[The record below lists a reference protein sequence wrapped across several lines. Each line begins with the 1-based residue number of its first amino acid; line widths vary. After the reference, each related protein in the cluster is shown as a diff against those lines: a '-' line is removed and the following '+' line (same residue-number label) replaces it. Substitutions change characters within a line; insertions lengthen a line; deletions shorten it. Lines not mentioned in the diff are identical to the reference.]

1 MKMEEQ
7 DPIALTLGEG
17 SGRTGE
23 TPHLIQVQS
32 TGEEVKQESDEG
44 TLPHWDPQWQEFLES
59 SHAGWG
65 APQLPEEPAP
75 WNDTTTFLASFE
87 QVAEACQWPREVWA
101 TRLLPALSGEAE
113 QAFSR
118 LDAEDREDYGKV
130 KAAILQG
137 DTMRRE
143 KQRQHFRRFCYQ
155 EAEGPRGAYRRLQ
168 ELCHGWLKV
177 ERHSKEQILEL
188 LILEQF
194 LAILP
199 PEIQSWVRE
208 HGPETCSQAVTLA
221 EDFLLRQ
228 RTAERQENQA
238 LPLSAAPPSEQE
250 QTPER
255 ESRRRWLRGEPKQ
268 EGEEGNETESI
279 RETVVENFLLEGL
292 PSEEALESSLGG
304 FRENISILTE
314 LAERFVCEHEDEAE
328 PCEISAERTD
338 DPEVEED
345 SRNPN
350 GPKTQQEKTAEAKE
364 NRGNAWVVCQVKSCH
379 ETPSQ
384 QKIQTPK
391 RNCQGSGKGFASTAG
406 LRKHQRVHTGEKHYH
421 CVECG
426 KSFHTSTQ
434 LTLHQKI
441 HMREKPYK
449 CLECDKRFISK
460 PALISHQSI
469 HEGKKPYR
477 CTKCRKSF
485 SSSTCLIEHR
495 CTHTD
500 VKPYMCLEC
509 SKTFRRKD
517 HLVLHQRIHTG
528 EKPYHCLECGKS
540 FRTSTQFTFHRR
552 IHTGEK
558 PYKCL
563 ECDKRFISRKELIS
577 HQRIH
582 ENKKP
587 YRCSKCHKSFSSR
600 ACLIEH
606 QRAHTVRPYVCL
618 ECGKTFRRGD
628 HLVLHQRIHTGEKP
642 YQCLECG
649 KCFRQASNLT
659 LHQRIHTGEKPYQC
673 PKCEK
678 NFSSKS
684 SLTFHVRI
692 CPKAKRYK

>member
-17 SGRTGE
+17 SSRTGKL
-23 TPHLIQVQS
+23 PHLIQVES
-32 TGEEVKQESDEG
+32 IGEEVKQETGEG
-44 TLPHWDPQWQEFLES
+44 TLPHWDPRWQEFLES
-59 SHAGWG
+59 PQAGCG
-65 APQLPEEPAP
+65 TPQFPEEPAP
-75 WNDTTTFLASFE
+75 WNDATTFLASFE

-130 KAAILQG
+130 KAAILRG

-208 HGPETCSQAVTLA
+208 HGPETCPQAVTLA

-238 LPLSAAPPSEQE
+238 LPLSAAPPSEEE

-255 ESRRRWLRGEPKQ
+255 DSRRRWLRGEPKQ

-314 LAERFVCEHEDEAE
+314 LAERFVCEREDEAE

-338 DPEVEED
+338 DPQVEED
-345 SRNPN
+345 TRNPN
-350 GPKTQQEKTAEAKE
+350 GPKAQQEKTAEAKE
-364 NRGNAWVVCQVKSCH
+364 NGGNGSVVCQVKSCH
-379 ETPSQ
+379 EIPGQ
-384 QKIQTPK
+384 QKIQKAK
-391 RNCQGSGKGFASTAG
+391 RKCQGCGKGFASTAG
-406 LRKHQRVHTGEKHYH
+406 LRKHQRVHTGEKPYQ
-421 CVECG
+421 CLECG
-426 KSFHTSTQ
+426 KSFSWRTPFFEHQRMHRGLKPYVCLECGRSFNRRDH
-434 LTLHQKI
+434 LTLHQ
-441 HMREKPYK
+441 R
-449 CLECDKRFISK
+449 
-460 PALISHQSI
+460 
-469 HEGKKPYR
+469 
-477 CTKCRKSF
+477 T
-485 SSSTCLIEHR
+485 
-495 CTHTD
+495 
-500 VKPYMCLEC
+500 
-509 SKTFRRKD
+509 
-517 HLVLHQRIHTG
+517 HTG
-528 EKPYHCLECGKS
+528 EKPYHCVECGKS
-540 FRTSTQFTFHRR
+540 FRTSTQFTLHRR

-558 PYKCL
+558 PYRCL
-563 ECDKRFISRKELIS
+563 ECDKRFSSKSALIS

-582 ENKKP
+582 GGEKP
-587 YRCSKCHKSFSSR
+587 YRCSECRKSFSSS
-600 ACLIEH
+600 ACFIEH
-606 QRAHTVRPYVCL
+606 QRTHTDVKPYVCL

-649 KCFRQASNLT
+649 KCFSQGSNLT
-659 LHQRIHTGEKPYQC
+659 SHQRIHTGEKPYQC
-673 PKCEK
+673 LRCGKS
-678 NFSSKS
+678 FSSKS
-684 SLTFHVRI
+684 NLTSHHRT
-692 CPKAKRYK
+692 CPEVKRCK